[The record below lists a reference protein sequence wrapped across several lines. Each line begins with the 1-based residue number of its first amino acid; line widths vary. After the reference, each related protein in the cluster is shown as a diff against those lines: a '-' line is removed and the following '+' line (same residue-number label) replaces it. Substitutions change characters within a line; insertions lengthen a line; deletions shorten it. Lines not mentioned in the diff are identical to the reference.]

1 MEDPGI
7 AIETHHM
14 FWTNNFFMGACG
26 TAEKYAEE
34 AIALYDPDRDHSLTY
49 KYSGHDPGVCSQCV
63 SGLAAWHRG
72 ALDHAAERCRGA
84 LALAERLSHPLT
96 TALAYWGLAY
106 LAMFRREAEATL
118 AWAQKEIA
126 ICEEYLLPLLRS
138 QGEFQAGWAVAQLGE
153 VDAGIKQMEHGIQ
166 AIRATGAEMGLP
178 YLLGLL
184 AETLA
189 GSGRD
194 GALQILDQAIGS
206 AMQNGSHFLLSEVL
220 RIKGEVLVLMKD
232 RNSKQIES
240 LFRSAVRTAAE

>member
-1 MEDPGI
+1 MTKLMEDPGI

-49 KYSGHDPGVCSQCV
+49 NYSGHDPGVCSQCV

-72 ALDHAAERCRGA
+72 ALDHAAERCQGA

-106 LAMFRREAEATL
+106 LAMFRREAETTL

-126 ICEEYLLPLLRS
+126 I
-138 QGEFQAGWAVAQLGE
+138 
-153 VDAGIKQMEHGIQ
+153 
-166 AIRATGAEMGLP
+166 
-178 YLLGLL
+178 
-184 AETLA
+184 
-189 GSGRD
+189 
-194 GALQILDQAIGS
+194 
-206 AMQNGSHFLLSEVL
+206 
-220 RIKGEVLVLMKD
+220 
-232 RNSKQIES
+232 SKQIES
-240 LFRSAVRTAAE
+240 LLRSAVHTAAEQNAPLPALRAATSLARFLSSQQRRAEAHAVLQPHATLIASLAGTQDATWAAEFA